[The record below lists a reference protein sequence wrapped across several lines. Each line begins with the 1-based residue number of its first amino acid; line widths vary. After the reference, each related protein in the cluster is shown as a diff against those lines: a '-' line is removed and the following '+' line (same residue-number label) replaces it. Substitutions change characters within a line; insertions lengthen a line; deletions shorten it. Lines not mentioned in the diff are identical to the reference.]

1 MILAP
6 YRALLGRPGVARL
19 VLAGILGRAPV
30 GIVSIAVVLLVH
42 SATGSFAAAGVVDA
56 AFAVASAVGN
66 PLLGRLVDR
75 AGQTRVLGFS
85 AVLHGVSLG
94 ALVAVADGHGATAVM
109 AFCAAGAGATV
120 PPLSASL
127 RTLWPGL
134 AGDEHEL
141 STAYA
146 LESVSVE
153 LFFVLGPAACGV
165 LIALGS
171 PAAATLAAVGLTLAG
186 TALFATA
193 GPSRRWRAERAER
206 SRAGALASPGMRALV
221 LAIIPEG
228 VAFGVLGVA
237 VPAFAVRHG
246 HPAAAGWLLAA
257 QALGSAAG
265 GLWYGARTHRSPLAR
280 RFAVLFALFALGLAP
295 LALAHS
301 LPALALLLLLGGL
314 ALAPLAAVG
323 FELVARL
330 APAGTSAEAYNWA
343 ITALVSG
350 TALGAALGGGV
361 VQSSGERWGLL
372 VAAGAAAAGPVLAL
386 LGRKALAA

>member
-1 MILAP
+1 MLAP
-6 YRALLGRPGVARL
+6 YRALLRRPGVARL
-19 VLAGILGRAPV
+19 VLAGVVGRAPV

-42 SATGSFAAAGVVDA
+42 SATGSFAAAGAVDA

-66 PLLGRLVDR
+66 PVLGRLVDR
-75 AGQTRVLGFS
+75 AGQTRVLALS
-85 AVLHGVSLG
+85 AVLHGLSLG
-94 ALVAVADGHGATAVM
+94 ALVAAALGHGPTALM

-127 RTLWPGL
+127 RTLWPRL
-134 AGDEHEL
+134 ARDEHEL

-153 LFFVLGPAACGV
+153 LFFILGPAACGV
-165 LIALGS
+165 LVALSS
-171 PAAATLAAVGLTLAG
+171 PAAATFVAIGLTLAG

-193 GPSRRWRAERAER
+193 EPSRRWRAQRAER
-206 SRAGALASPGMRALV
+206 PRAGALASPGMRALV
-221 LAIIPEG
+221 LAIVPEG
-228 VAFGVLGVA
+228 VAFGILGVA
-237 VPAFAVRHG
+237 VPAFAVHHG

-265 GLWYGARTHRSPLAR
+265 GLWYGARAHRSPLAR

-295 LALAHS
+295 LALAGS
-301 LPALALLLLLGGL
+301 LPVLALILLVGGL

-323 FELVARL
+323 FELVGRL
-330 APAGTSAEAYNWA
+330 APAGTSTESYNWA

-350 TALGAALGGGV
+350 TALGAALGGAI
-361 VQSSGERWGLL
+361 VQASGERYGLL
-372 VAAGAAAAGPVLAL
+372 TAAGAAAVGPILAL
-386 LGRKALAA
+386 LGRSALAG

>member
-1 MILAP
+1 MLAP
-6 YRALLGRPGVARL
+6 YRALLRRPGVARL
-19 VLAGILGRAPV
+19 VLAGIVGRAPV

-42 SATGSFAAAGVVDA
+42 ASTGSFAEAGAVDA

-75 AGQTRVLGFS
+75 AGQTRVLAVS
-85 AVLHGVSLG
+85 ALLHGLFLA
-94 ALVAVADGHGATAVM
+94 ALVAVADRHGATALM
-109 AFCAAGAGATV
+109 AICAAGAGATV

-134 AGDEHEL
+134 AGDENEL

-153 LFFVLGPAACGV
+153 LFFILGPAACGV
-165 LIALGS
+165 LIALSS
-171 PAAATLAAVGLTLAG
+171 PGAATLAAVGLTLAG
-186 TALFATA
+186 TALFVTA
-193 GPSRRWRAERAER
+193 EPSRRWRAERAGR
-206 SRAGALASPGMRALV
+206 PRAGALASPGMRALV
-221 LAIIPEG
+221 LAIVPEG
-228 VAFGVLGVA
+228 IAFGVLGVA

-265 GLWYGARTHRSPLAR
+265 GLWYGARTHRAPLAR
-280 RFAVLFALFALGLAP
+280 RFTVLFALFALGLAP
-295 LALAHS
+295 LALAGS
-301 LPALALLLLLGGL
+301 LPVLALILVVGGI

-323 FELVARL
+323 FELVGRL
-330 APAGTSAEAYNWA
+330 APAGTGTESYNWV

-350 TALGAALGGGV
+350 TALGAALGGAV
-361 VQSSGERWGLL
+361 VQASGERWALL
-372 VAAGAAAAGPVLAL
+372 VAAGAAGAGPLVAL
-386 LGRKALAA
+386 LGRRALAG